1 MIWLPPS
8 SNLAPFLAFSR
19 LTKQPPKNRQTP
31 TILRLRHINFI
42 PSSKLSFTHILGSSS
57 RIQLVPDATSTLH
70 CRQVL
75 SDTKQ
80 TQQTFLGREMA
91 HALSC
96 MLTKVALSLGLI
108 SKHSSLFGLAP
119 PGSLSG
125 GRLPKSLAGL
135 SKRSSYWSSVLVLP
149 FSRSHAFFEF
159 ELLFSFSFLMG
170 RPRDITHFRDRSQI
184 QVKCRPSTR
193 LLDCPLAG
201 LQRLE
206 PKPKPTVL
214 PCQACYRPQLL
225 HVLLPQASPVLP
237 LPPSTLF

>member
-1 MIWLPPS
+1 LDRRQCLRCLSGPRWRFRSGRRTGKGSGRFGVLSRTSCPRFRSRRRCSRPFWAEVPGVLAYWWRWASLGCVGRRRFGSERILIWLPPS

-31 TILRLRHINFI
+31 TILRLQHINFI

-80 TQQTFLGREMA
+80 TQQTFLDREMA
-91 HALSC
+91 YALSC
-96 MLTKVALSLGLI
+96 MLTKVGLSPGPI
-108 SKHSSLFGLAP
+108 SKHSSLFGPAP

-135 SKRSSYWSSVLVLP
+135 SKRSSYWSSFLVLP
-149 FSRSHAFFEF
+149 FSR
-159 ELLFSFSFLMG
+159 LL
-170 RPRDITHFRDRSQI
+170 
-184 QVKCRPSTR
+184 
-193 LLDCPLAG
+193 
-201 LQRLE
+201 
-206 PKPKPTVL
+206 
-214 PCQACYRPQLL
+214 
-225 HVLLPQASPVLP
+225 
-237 LPPSTLF
+237 